1 LDNNTELKI
10 TNDHPIYTNNGWAAL
25 DIELTR
31 QKYDI
36 NVVQLEVGDIVK
48 TYIDDAKVLS
58 IEIIQEPTMTFTL
71 KDVEDN
77 ANFYANGVLVH
88 NRPFYCFIG
97 GTQITM
103 ADGSFKN
110 IEDVQIGDEVIS
122 LNEETKLNEV
132 KKVIDTKSPMHNDL
146 VKYTLSNGIEITST
160 FDHPYYVNKM
170 ELASFKPTLTN
181 ERYQLNTNVRKIQ
194 KGDCVYMIP
203 KSGIGMHAVA
213 IEKIEAQPLVDTQTY
228 IFTVE
233 DNHNFYANGIL
244 VHNK

>member
-1 LDNNTELKI
+1 MGQNWSNICCQIKQFCLPLTSILTVGVVSFI
-10 TNDHPIYTNNGWAAL
+10 T
-25 DIELTR
+25 
-31 QKYDI
+31 
-36 NVVQLEVGDIVK
+36 K
-48 TYIDDAKVLS
+48 TYLIDYL
-58 IEIIQEPTMTFTL
+58 PPL
-71 KDVEDN
+71 
-77 ANFYANGVLVH
+77 
-88 NRPFYCFIG
+88 
-97 GTQITM
+97 
-103 ADGSFKN
+103 
-110 IEDVQIGDEVIS
+110 
-122 LNEETKLNEV
+122 

-213 IEKIEAQPLVDTQTY
+213 IEKIETQPLVDTQTY